1 MERAMAILD
10 GKRAFVTGG
19 SRGIGA
25 AIARRLA
32 SDGAAVAVG
41 YERSADAANAIAD
54 EITTAGGRAVAV
66 QMAADDPASISRAVD
81 EAAGAL
87 GGLDILVNN
96 AGIYRGGPIE
106 EMTLDDVDATL
117 NVNVRA
123 VMLASQAALRHL
135 PAGGRIIST
144 GSNLASRV
152 PEAGASLYSASKA
165 ALIGWTQG
173 LARDLGPRRITV
185 NVVHPGSTDTDMN
198 PADGPQAEAQ
208 LARMAIPQYGKPA
221 DVAALVAFVAGPEG
235 GSINGAGLTV
245 DGGANA

>member
-1 MERAMAILD
+1 MSTLD

-41 YERSADAANAIAD
+41 YERSADAADAVVD

-66 QMAADDPASISRAVD
+66 QMAADDPASVSRAVD

-123 VMLASQAALRHL
+123 VMLASQAALHHL
-135 PAGGRIIST
+135 PVGGRIIST

-173 LARDLGPRRITV
+173 LARDLGPRGITV

-208 LARMAIPQYGKPA
+208 RARMAIPQYGKPE
-221 DVAALVAFVAGPEG
+221 DVAALVAFVAGPEA
-235 GSINGAGLTV
+235 GSINGAGLIV

>member
-1 MERAMAILD
+1 MEPKMTSLD
-10 GKRAFVTGG
+10 GKRAFVTGA

-32 SDGAAVAVG
+32 SDGAAVAVT
-41 YERSADAANAIAD
+41 YEHSVGAANALVD

-66 QMAADDPASISRAVD
+66 HMAADDPASIRQAVD
-81 EAAGAL
+81 DAAEAL

-96 AGIYRGGPIE
+96 AGVYRAGPIE
-106 EMTLDDVDATL
+106 KMTLEDVDTTL
-117 NVNVRA
+117 NVNVRG
-123 VMLASQAALRHL
+123 VILTSLAALDHL
-135 PAGGRIIST
+135 SDGGRIIST
-144 GSNLASRV
+144 GSNLATSV
-152 PEAGASLYSASKA
+152 PDAGMSLYSASKA

-198 PADGPQAEAQ
+198 PADGPHAEEQ
-208 LARMAIPQYGKPA
+208 RSRMAIPQYGRPE
-221 DVAALVAFVAGPEG
+221 DVAALVSFVAGPEA
-235 GSINGAGLTV
+235 GSINGTGLTV

>member
-1 MERAMAILD
+1 MKTLD

-41 YERSADAANAIAD
+41 YERSADTAHAIVD

-81 EAAGAL
+81 EAAEAL

-123 VMLASQAALRHL
+123 VMLASQAVLRHL

-208 LARMAIPQYGKPA
+208 RARMAIPQYGKPE
-221 DVAALVAFVAGPEG
+221 DVAALVAFVAGPEA